1 MKLSN
6 PTSTFIYKHLVT
18 DVFLEEARA
27 YFTSRTQE
35 IFSRHHISSSST
47 PPAPSILRNMESAKN
62 LPHSFLFH
70 HMKLCLNALA
80 TSSRRRFLGGP
91 IADCHFCE
99 QGPDSLTHIYGQ
111 CRIITAAR
119 CEFFSETITG
129 FPKCASPNPHHVS
142 CTKDFPLSA
151 SFLCDLSPEMI
162 TPTLIFNFAVWRF
175 RHQALAC
182 KSEKGPAWIVS
193 KLAAIGCFLSSSLTS
208 PQRKKKPYTHISI
221 AHNSTIA
228 GLPDDA
234 IICYTDGSAS
244 PNPGP
249 CGAGITI
256 FDPGGGLVHD
266 GGLALGHGSNNIGE
280 LAALGACLRK
290 IRSLPGHRTVVVFSD
305 SEHAISMATSTK
317 KPKRN
322 PLLIAA
328 VRDCLKEAKSK
339 HLVTMCWI
347 KGHIDIPGN
356 TRVDTLAKHF
366 ASLPGSLNLDLTAH
380 FTTSPWPMGPR
391 LDLLAPNLITTPNF

>member
-1 MKLSN
+1 MQERSFPSTVALTLTRCWFAPTTCFTLGPSKMYGQNVALLAVRSPLIHATGSYDALPDYHKLMKDTKLIKIHRDAAAVDFWRGACEGSNLKKLSN

-47 PPAPSILRNMESAKN
+47 PPAPSILRNMETAKH

-111 CRIITAAR
+111 CRIIAAAR

-129 FPKCASPNPHHVS
+129 FPKCASLNPHHVS

-162 TPTLIFNFAVWRF
+162 TQP
-175 RHQALAC
+175 
-182 KSEKGPAWIVS
+182 
-193 KLAAIGCFLSSSLTS
+193 SSSTS
-208 PQRKKKPYTHISI
+208 RSGDSATKPLPANPRRVPHGLSQ
-221 AHNSTIA
+221 NSQQS
-228 GLPDDA
+228 GVFFPLP
-234 IICYTDGSAS
+234 
-244 PNPGP
+244 
-249 CGAGITI
+249 
-256 FDPGGGLVHD
+256 
-266 GGLALGHGSNNIGE
+266 
-280 LAALGACLRK
+280 
-290 IRSLPGHRTVVVFSD
+290 SLPLN
-305 SEHAISMATSTK
+305 E
-317 KPKRN
+317 KRN
-322 PLLIAA
+322 PTLTSRSPTTPLLQAFQMTQLSA
-328 VRDCLKEAKSK
+328 TLTALP
-339 HLVTMCWI
+339 HL
-347 KGHIDIPGN
+347 
-356 TRVDTLAKHF
+356 TLAPAERGSPSSTREE
-366 ASLPGSLNLDLTAH
+366 ASSTTVVWPSAMAQTTLENSL
-380 FTTSPWPMGPR
+380 
-391 LDLLAPNLITTPNF
+391 LLEHA